1 VILGL
6 DNLVTDPG
14 AGEIFKDVGS
24 LIQPVETLL
33 EAIVK
38 FVSVLLE
45 FLKLFLIVT
54 IPFLY
59 GKQGFN

>member
-45 FLKLFLIVT
+45 F
-54 IPFLY
+54 
-59 GKQGFN
+59 